1 MNKLRII
8 LTITILTITVSHSFS
23 QETKVNGSLED
34 ECKYVTGI
42 IERFVNR
49 YQAQQDLL
57 MVEGREITTLELLG
71 KMKAALETQKIICR

>member
-1 MNKLRII
+1 M
-8 LTITILTITVSHSFS
+8 TS
-23 QETKVNGSLED
+23 
-34 ECKYVTGI
+34 I